1 MDVGSA
7 LAQGPLRMSAEEVT
21 RTEEYVKSYN
31 AALRA
36 ENKGGTQDMGK
47 DDFLRLLITQL
58 RYQDPLK
65 PMEDKEFIAQMA
77 QFSSLEQTKN
87 MADAL
92 TKMNDN
98 MVASQE
104 RNNALSFLG
113 KYVEVLRDDGK
124 MESGKVDSIDPRNSM
139 LKVNGQLYQT
149 NQLVSVSD
157 QVVITKPIL
166 ENESI
171 DVNEQ
176 NVVEGEQ
183 SL

>member
-1 MDVGSA
+1 MNISSA
-7 LAQGPLRMSAEEVT
+7 ITDGRLRMSEDELKST
-21 RTEEYVKSYN
+21 QEYVKSFN

-36 ENKGGTQDMGK
+36 ERKGGVQELGK

-65 PMEDKEFIAQMA
+65 PMEDREFIAQMA

-92 TKMNDN
+92 TKMNEN
-98 MVASQE
+98 MAASQE

-113 KYVEVLRDDGK
+113 KYVEVLREDGRV
-124 MESGKVDSIDPRNSM
+124 ESGKVDSIDPRNSM
-139 LKVNGQLYQT
+139 LKVDGQLYQT
-149 NQLVSVSD
+149 SQLVSVSE
-157 QVVITKPIL
+157 QNLATAPAV
-166 ENESI
+166 ESTI
-171 DVNEQ
+171 KNEQ
-176 NVVEGEQ
+176 NIVEGER